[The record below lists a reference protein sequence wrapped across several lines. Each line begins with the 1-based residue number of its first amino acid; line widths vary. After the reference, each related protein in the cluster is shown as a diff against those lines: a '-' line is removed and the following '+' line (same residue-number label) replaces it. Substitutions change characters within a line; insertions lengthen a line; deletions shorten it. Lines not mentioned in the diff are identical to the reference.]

1 MKKRTLKEVESSER
15 NWTSRALALSS
26 LVRILDLPAGWRFV
40 CSPRGYEAWI
50 LFVDDRGY
58 VQEYSANLDD
68 RAARELRAYELRFA
82 HRDSEHLESLC
93 AALDAESR
101 YISHA
106 IGQGSVPFAEPFA
119 GSDITD
125 TERTIRTVQP

>member
-15 NWTSRALALSS
+15 KWTGRACALSA
-26 LVRILDLPAGWRFV
+26 LVRTLNLPVGWRFV

-68 RAARELRAYELRFA
+68 RAARELRAYELRRSHA
-82 HRDSEHLESLC
+82 ESEHFGSLC
-93 AALDAESR
+93 AALDAEAT
-101 YISHA
+101 YIAHA
-106 IGQGSVPFAEPFA
+106 IGQGSVPFSQPFVV
-119 GSDITD
+119 ST
-125 TERTIRTVQP
+125 